1 MVSTQ
6 RQPQRTSTPVGTA
19 TPEQHGIE
27 AFKGCM
33 PIFETLKDEQRL
45 KILVQLIRHGS
56 MSVGQLIDES
66 ELSPPAVS
74 HHLKLLLHVHIVSYK
89 KQGTKRIYK
98 PELTRAAA
106 ELQRLVDAMTE
117 GQACVDAMHAQRMKE
132 ENNG

>member
-1 MVSTQ
+1 MALAHNQTQ
-6 RQPQRTSTPVGTA
+6 RTPAPTSDV
-19 TPEQHGIE
+19 TPEQYGIE

-45 KILVQLIRHGS
+45 KILVQLIKHGS

-74 HHLKLLLHVHIVSYK
+74 HHLKLLLQVHIVSYK

>member
-1 MVSTQ
+1 MALAHNQ
-6 RQPQRTSTPVGTA
+6 AQQTPAPTDSV
-19 TPEQHGIE
+19 TPEQYGIE
-27 AFKGCM
+27 AFKGSM

-45 KILVQLIRHGS
+45 KILVQLIKHGS

-74 HHLKLLLHVHIVSYK
+74 HHLKLLLQVQIVSYK

>member
-1 MVSTQ
+1 MVSIQ
-6 RQPQRTSTPVGTA
+6 RQPQRTSTSVGTA
-19 TPEQHGIE
+19 TPEQYGIE
-27 AFKGCM
+27 AFKGSM

-45 KILVQLIRHGS
+45 KILVQLIKHGS

-74 HHLKLLLHVHIVSYK
+74 HHLKLLLQVQIVSYK